1 MTTSKT
7 PWHIWAVGILSLLWN
22 AGGAMDFTLT
32 KLQNTAYLAQ
42 FTPEQL
48 EYFTSFPIS
57 VQISWGIAVWSAVAG
72 SVLLLLRNRL
82 AVPMFLIGVAAFIVT
97 AVHNLLLAEVKMHE
111 IVGDGAVYFSV
122 AIFVVAAFLY
132 LYSKSQRTKGNLR

>member
-1 MTTSKT
+1 MATSKT
-7 PWHIWAVGILSLLWN
+7 PWHIWVVGILSLLWN

-32 KLQNTAYLAQ
+32 KLQNTAYLSQ

-57 VQISWGIAVWSAVAG
+57 VQISWGVAVWSAVAG

-82 AVPMFLIGVAAFIVT
+82 AVTMFLIGVAAFIVT
-97 AVHNLLLAEVKMHE
+97 AVHNFLLADVKMHE
-111 IVGDGAVYFSV
+111 ITGDGAVYFSV
-122 AIFVVAAFLY
+122 AIFVVAALLY
-132 LYSKSQRTKGNLR
+132 LYSKSQRTKGNLQ